1 MISATYVYSLKLES
15 MLSIWSHKCRTNAL
29 REKRIL
35 IMTVDT
41 ILFLILT
48 GVYIVFGGLGNAA
61 ILTVYARRKDSYN
74 QHFFIK
80 TLAALDLFICVV
92 VIPYTIVYELHRVH
106 NDVICRLMETI
117 RHIAILTGNSVL
129 CAIAFERYIAICHPM
144 RKLNQHAVRKI
155 MIFLTIVTC
164 VFSSPSPTIFTV
176 TGNGVDPYEVHVG
189 TYCQFTTE
197 ILGILGTSIY
207 QGALALLCLSGILS
221 ILVLYALI
229 YRRLFQR
236 VLLRR
241 RNMSRPITPNK
252 YVVRKVK
259 EGKDSR
265 DEPMDEQCSNENEVV
280 LCLVE
285 NEAVLE
291 QKRSPQQK
299 VLFEKKSTNSRN
311 EYEDIEFESRSK
323 ENPCET
329 CIYVNKDNK
338 LRNSDYHS
346 KPNGHKNHYPKNKRN
361 KSRSRMKPNIR
372 RKTSIM
378 LFVCSIIY
386 ILTWT
391 PFWLDV
397 FNVTQSLVLRYM
409 FFIGHACNPVVYGI
423 INNQVRSD
431 VIKLFKRR

>member
-15 MLSIWSHKCRTNAL
+15 MLSIYSHKCRTNAL
-29 REKRIL
+29 WEKRIL

-41 ILFLILT
+41 VLFLILT
-48 GVYIVFGGLGNAA
+48 GVYIVFGGLGNAV

-129 CAIAFERYIAICHPM
+129 CAIAFERYIAICHPT
-144 RKLNQHAVRKI
+144 RKLDQRAVRKI
-155 MIFLTIVTC
+155 MIVLIIVTC

-176 TGNGVDPYEVHVG
+176 TESNVNLYEVG
-189 TYCQFTTE
+189 TYCQFTTK

-207 QGALALLCLSGILS
+207 QGALALLCMTGILS

-229 YRRLFQR
+229 YRRLLQR

-241 RNMSRPITPNK
+241 RNMSRPITPSK
-252 YVVRKVK
+252 YIVRKVK

-265 DEPMDEQCSNENEVV
+265 DETMDEQCSNENEVV

-291 QKRSPQQK
+291 SKRSLQQK
-299 VLFEKKSTNSRN
+299 GMFEKKSTDSRN
-311 EYEDIEFESRSK
+311 EYEDIESEARSK
-323 ENPCET
+323 ENPSET
-329 CIYVNKDNK
+329 CIHIDGDSK
-338 LRNSDYHS
+338 LKNTDYHLKS
-346 KPNGHKNHYPKNKRN
+346 NGHKNHFPKIKRN
-361 KSRSRMKPNIR
+361 ISRSRMKPNIR

-431 VIKLFKRR
+431 VIKLFQKR